1 MKKVG
6 FTHCAVVFLLLF
18 VFSAVFFVGC
28 GGKTEQKITYNLRAE
43 LTSNLLNCSLDYF
56 ESGLSGDC
64 GETLC
69 FCLQPNYLFSC
80 EKLGESEKKEKA
92 SEDELPLKI
101 IGGSTCEVFSNGNY
115 ALIKGQKTNGGVSA
129 KINFTVEIPEGS
141 GRLGI
146 SGEVINLAAF
156 YPIKCVYDDE
166 KNEWITFEPSKFGDP
181 FFCDFADYEITLIVP
196 SSFVLAGGTPK
207 FLNIAGDR
215 AEYVYSLKN
224 YRSPAFCL
232 SKNFNVIS
240 QKSGYRSIN
249 CYFVESF
256 DNSSGLSDN
265 VKNGDD
271 AYKLYEKLTALAA
284 KALSYFEKNY
294 GEYAYDNYS
303 LAFVPF
309 YCGGM
314 EYSAFS
320 VINSDAEIN
329 ELIKAVVHETAHQWL
344 PLNAGVNEYSE
355 AYFDEGFAEFSTYCF
370 LKECGSDLADEILLN
385 ARRVVGANFSSFN
398 DGKIKMDRSLNE
410 FLSEYDYYACVYARG
425 LILFCETQTVAG
437 EKSFLRSIKTFF
449 NRYAFKKVRVDDFLK
464 TLSSEKAK
472 KVFLS
477 IVRGEG
483 VLCLPK

>member
-1 MKKVG
+1 MKKVA
-6 FTHCAVVFLLLF
+6 FTHLAVVFLPF
-18 VFSAVFFVGC
+18 FIFSAVFFVGC
-28 GGKTEQKITYNLRAE
+28 GGKTEQKIIYDLRAE
-43 LTSNLLNCSLDYF
+43 LNGNSLNCSLNYF
-56 ESGLSGDC
+56 ESGLFGNY

-69 FCLQPNYLFSC
+69 FCLQPNYLFAC
-80 EKLGESEKKEKA
+80 EKLNESEKKEKTG
-92 SEDELPLKI
+92 EDELSLKI
-101 IGGSTCEVFSNGNY
+101 IGESACKVLSGGNY
-115 ALIKGQKTNGGVSA
+115 ALVKGQKTNGGLSA

-141 GRLGI
+141 GRLGVNE
-146 SGEVINLAAF
+146 EVINLAAF
-156 YPIKCVYDDE
+156 YPIRCVYDEE

-181 FFCDFADYEITLIVP
+181 FFCDFADYEITLNIP
-196 SSFVLAGGTPK
+196 SAYVVAGGTPK
-207 FLNIAGDR
+207 FLNIAGDK
-215 AEYVYSLKN
+215 AEYVYSFKN

-249 CYFVESF
+249 CYFVE
-256 DNSSGLSDN
+256 NSDGLSGLSDN
-265 VKNGDD
+265 KKSGDD
-271 AYKLYEKLTALAA
+271 EYKLYEKLTALAA

-294 GEYAYDNYS
+294 GEYAYDDYS

-344 PLNAGVNEYSE
+344 PLSASINEYSE

-385 ARRVVGANFSSFN
+385 ARRVVGANSSSFS
-398 DGKIKMDRSLNE
+398 DGKTKMDRSLNE

-425 LILFCETQTVAG
+425 LVLFYETQTVAG

-449 NRYAFKKVRVDDFLK
+449 NRYAFKKVCVDDFLK
-464 TLSSEKAK
+464 EISGDKAK

-483 VLCLPK
+483 GLCLPK